1 MFLTSISSNGESFGL
16 YKASET
22 DALPIIELM
31 ANDPLRQGDYPEP
44 SENLQAYIQAF
55 RAIDTDPAQLLV
67 AVKDSRHKLVATMQ
81 LTIIPGLSRGGST
94 RMLIEAVRVDAS
106 LRGKGIGSSM
116 IVWAVAEAKR
126 RGASLV
132 QLTSDNT
139 RTRAHQFYKK
149 LGFTA
154 SHIGFKLKV

>member
-1 MFLTSISSNGESFGL
+1 MFLSSLSARGETFGL
-16 YKASET
+16 YKASEA
-22 DALPIIELM
+22 DVLPIVELM

-44 SENLQAYIQAF
+44 SENLQAYMKAF

-81 LTIIPGLSRGGST
+81 LTTIPGLSRGGSS
-94 RMLIEAVRVDAS
+94 RMLIEAVRVDES

-126 RGASLV
+126 RGTALV

-139 RTRAHQFYKK
+139 RTRAHRFYEK

-154 SHIGFKLKV
+154 SHTGFKLKV